1 MNGKKDICKTC
12 GHKLIKFISKN
23 GVEYWKHIRKTEF
36 GHDPFPT
43 FEHRRHMREF
53 HKNKR

>member
-43 FEHRRHMREF
+43 FEHRKHMREF